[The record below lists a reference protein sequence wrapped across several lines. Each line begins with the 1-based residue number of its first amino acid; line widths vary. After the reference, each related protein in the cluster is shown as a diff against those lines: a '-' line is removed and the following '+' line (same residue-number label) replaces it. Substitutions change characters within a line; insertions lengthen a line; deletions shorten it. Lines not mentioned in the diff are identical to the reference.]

1 MRVQKCTGSCE
12 IKRRTGVFFTDFTIS
27 EEEQRIWYEKYLKD
41 ESQVMFTIV
50 VNEKFAGGCGLYN
63 IDRKMK
69 TAEFGRILIS
79 ENARGGTGQA
89 VIESVIAVAREELG
103 INRIYLEVKKIIVW
117 QSGHIR
123 RQDFHFE
130 TERMVWM

>member
-1 MRVQKCTGSCE
+1 
-12 IKRRTGVFFTDFTIS
+12 
-27 EEEQRIWYEKYLKD
+27 
-41 ESQVMFTIV
+41 MFTIV

-103 INRIYLEVKKIIVW
+103 INRIYLEVKKNN
-117 QSGHIR
+117 SLAIR
-123 RQDFHFE
+123 AYKKTGFSLRNREDGMDVIFME
-130 TERMVWM
+130 VVL